1 MKTFTLKI
9 NNMKPYTYQE
19 LAELIS
25 QIQDSKDLDDV
36 ILLKVYQKLLKK
48 EEEKILNQILNDVE
62 NA

>member
-1 MKTFTLKI
+1 
-9 NNMKPYTYQE
+9 MKPYTYQE

-25 QIQDSKDLDDV
+25 QIQDSKDLDDA
-36 ILLKVYQKLLKK
+36 ILLKVYQRLLKK